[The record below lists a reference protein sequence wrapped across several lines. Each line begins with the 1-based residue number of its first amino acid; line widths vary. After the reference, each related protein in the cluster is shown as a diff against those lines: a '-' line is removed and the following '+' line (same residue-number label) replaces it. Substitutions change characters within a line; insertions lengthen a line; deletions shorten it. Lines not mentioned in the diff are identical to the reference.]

1 MRRVVVTGL
10 GPLTPIGVGAEAYHR
25 AQLEGKSGV
34 RPITRFD
41 ASVLPVRIA
50 AEVDV
55 NPEDYLDKKELR
67 RLDRFV
73 QYALIAAELALKDAG
88 LEPSALDPE
97 RVGTLV
103 GTGIGGMETWEAQSK
118 VFLERGPNRISPFFI
133 PMMIANM
140 ASAHIAMRYGFMG
153 PSSTAVT
160 ACATGSDAIGQA
172 FRMVQL
178 GEADVVLAGGT
189 EAAITPMAIGAF
201 AVMRALSTRNEEP
214 TKASRPFTLSRD
226 GFVMGEGAGVLVLE
240 EYEHARRR
248 GARIYAE
255 VVGFG
260 RSADAH
266 HITEPH
272 PEGKGAA
279 LAMRRALRDAQVN
292 PEAVG
297 YINAHGTST
306 PVGDRA
312 EVLAIK
318 EVFGAHAKR
327 LMVSSTK
334 SMIGHLLGAAG
345 AVEAIATVQALHH
358 GVIPPHH
365 QPGRPRPGAGPGL
378 RARAQGG
385 PGGVRPLQLLR
396 LRRAERRPPLPAGL
410 GCSSPGS
417 GFWNWRRKG
426 SPPMPKRPRTPGAGA
441 PRARVGLPHP
451 LPEGPGPHP
460 AHHCLPPPGV
470 QDPGL
475 PQLGGDY
482 YAPASPTPSR
492 WSRWPAPSPA
502 PWAST
507 RTSRGHR
514 PLPRPGPPPLWPHG
528 GEGSKRAHAGP
539 RGV

>member
-1 MRRVVVTGL
+1 MRRVVITGL
-10 GPLTPIGVGAEAYHR
+10 GPLTPIGVGAEAYHK
-25 AQLEGKSGV
+25 AQLSGKSGV

-41 ASVLPVRIA
+41 ASTLPVRIA

-55 NPEDYLDKKELR
+55 NPEEFIDKRELR

-88 LEPSALDPE
+88 LEPGALDPE

-103 GTGIGGMETWEAQSK
+103 GAGIGGMETWEAQSK
-118 VFLERGPNRISPFFI
+118 VFLERGPNRITPFFI
-133 PMMIANM
+133 PMIIANM

-153 PSSTAVT
+153 PSSTTVT
-160 ACATGSDAIGQA
+160 ACATGSDAIGNA
-172 FRMVQL
+172 FRMIQL

-189 EAAITPMAIGAF
+189 EATITPMAIGAF

-214 TKASRPFTLSRD
+214 HKASRPFTLSRD
-226 GFVMGEGAGVLVLE
+226 GFVMGEGAGVVVLE
-240 EYEHARRR
+240 EYECAKKR

-279 LAMRRALRDAQVN
+279 LAMRRALLDAKVN

-318 EVFGAHAKR
+318 EVFGAHAKK

-334 SMIGHLLGAAG
+334 SMTGHLLGAAG
-345 AVEAIATVQALHH
+345 GIEAIATVQALYH
-358 GVIPPHH
+358 GVIPPTINLED
-365 QPGRPRPGAGPGL
+365 PDPELDLDFVPEPREAKVAYAL
-378 RARAQGG
+378 SNSFAFGG
-385 PGGVRPLQLLR
+385 QNAVLL
-396 LRRAERRPPLPAGL
+396 
-410 GCSSPGS
+410 
-417 GFWNWRRKG
+417 F
-426 SPPMPKRPRTPGAGA
+426 KRI
-441 PRARVGLPHP
+441 
-451 LPEGPGPHP
+451 
-460 AHHCLPPPGV
+460 
-470 QDPGL
+470 
-475 PQLGGDY
+475 
-482 YAPASPTPSR
+482 
-492 WSRWPAPSPA
+492 
-502 PWAST
+502 
-507 RTSRGHR
+507 
-514 PLPRPGPPPLWPHG
+514 
-528 GEGSKRAHAGP
+528 
-539 RGV
+539 